1 MKSEETCVLPKAA
14 NEMVHEFWFLNT
26 VALRYGA
33 IVVTIL
39 GWLGGE
45 RKKESNVI

>member
-33 IVVTIL
+33 VVVMTYYWEGKGRRDL
-39 GWLGGE
+39 KW
-45 RKKESNVI
+45 SS